1 MCKIQLRAQWIWNLT
16 EKLVLL
22 VNRMQVLCSLSD
34 PVKWSR
40 YLLLVPSPGKE
51 SKGEDGAVSL
61 VGGHY
66 FWLSAKLATTIF
78 ICGSHTCVIFLHWD
92 GCGSRGGKRMW
103 VGRMVGIHM
112 CLHMLWFMKHMD
124 HSSWTSTEKY
134 SGPSSCFYGCIS
146 VFFFLLFFKKFFGCL
161 FNHWI
166 NSQFSWVFVEVG
178 HSVSVCVAS
187 GILGASD
194 WSWTVLIIMDF
205 LPQDG
210 FYL

>member
-146 VFFFLLFFKKFFGCL
+146 VFFFYYFLKNFLVVCLITGLILSFREYLLRWDTL
-161 FNHWI
+161 FLSALH
-166 NSQFSWVFVEVG
+166 QVSWGPLIEVG
-178 HSVSVCVAS
+178 LS
-187 GILGASD
+187 
-194 WSWTVLIIMDF
+194 
-205 LPQDG
+205 
-210 FYL
+210 